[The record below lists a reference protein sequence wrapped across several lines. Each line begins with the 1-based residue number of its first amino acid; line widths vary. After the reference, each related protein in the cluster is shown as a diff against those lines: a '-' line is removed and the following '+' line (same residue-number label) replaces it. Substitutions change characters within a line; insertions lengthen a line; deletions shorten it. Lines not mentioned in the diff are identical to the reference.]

1 MRFSKPKSI
10 VLVFLIP
17 VILYLTLYTWNWKTG
32 HLDQLASYTGLEFVG
47 WVLAPGKWLQ
57 HKTQDFWSRYIYLQ
71 QVEKKNQNLEQ
82 RLQELH
88 LRLAELRNQAAEA
101 ERLRALLELNPPED
115 WDYQA
120 ARIIAHRTGP
130 NSLLKTFLINKG
142 TQQGIRKDMPVVTPK
157 GVVGRV
163 RRASLN
169 FSTVLL
175 LTDPNSHIPVLSQQT
190 RNNAIIQGQGPDK
203 SLQVKYVGQNAP
215 LFSREQLVTSGLA
228 GIFPKG
234 LPVARV
240 EQIRHSE
247 LSLFQ
252 QVLAKPLVELQ
263 NLEEVLLLKQ
273 KNQALEQE
281 EGQ

>member
-1 MRFSKPKSI
+1 
-10 VLVFLIP
+10 
-17 VILYLTLYTWNWKTG
+17 
-32 HLDQLASYTGLEFVG
+32 
-47 WVLAPGKWLQ
+47 
-57 HKTQDFWSRYIYLQ
+57 
-71 QVEKKNQNLEQ
+71 
-82 RLQELH
+82 
-88 LRLAELRNQAAEA
+88 
-101 ERLRALLELNPPED
+101 
-115 WDYQA
+115 
-120 ARIIAHRTGP
+120 
-130 NSLLKTFLINKG
+130 
-142 TQQGIRKDMPVVTPK
+142 
-157 GVVGRV
+157 
-163 RRASLN
+163 
-169 FSTVLL
+169 
-175 LTDPNSHIPVLSQQT
+175 SQQT